1 LESLAKDAPDSAT
14 AVEALARA
22 YLREKRLDDADR
34 LVTAQI
40 NRTAKPGQPAKPAD
54 GRWFLLR
61 GQISL
66 DSGDGNKALADFRR
80 AAEVSDFS
88 PDTVTNVLTAYLRL
102 GRFAEGV
109 EYFERYGGEKPK
121 ATLTSRYAQ
130 LLAIVGNK
138 QKAVEQFR
146 QAMALAVTASVN
158 SSPQDSRVSV
168 STEAIRAV
176 ADDVLATFTAEEAIG
191 IFAANAPDGALG
203 RANERILIRAYTAA
217 KRHDDAAARLE
228 ALVQTAADPHE
239 RAELLQEL
247 GDVHQ
252 VSDQP
257 NRAIHAYEEA
267 RKYDADNWITQNN
280 LAYLLSEKR
289 GDNQSALPY
298 AKRAVALK
306 DNAFTLDTL
315 GWIYA
320 GLEQYPLA
328 IAELS
333 RAIQLDPDYSLLYY
347 HLGEAY
353 RRNAQ
358 FSEAADVLKNGRVL
372 ADNAKDAALV
382 GEIDAAL
389 EKSSRRD
396 AAR

>member
-1 LESLAKDAPDSAT
+1 
-14 AVEALARA
+14 
-22 YLREKRLDDADR
+22 
-34 LVTAQI
+34 LV
-40 NRTAKPGQPAKPAD
+40 
-54 GRWFLLR
+54 L
-61 GQISL
+61 
-66 DSGDGNKALADFRR
+66 
-80 AAEVSDFS
+80 
-88 PDTVTNVLTAYLRL
+88 
-102 GRFAEGV
+102 
-109 EYFERYGGEKPK
+109 
-121 ATLTSRYAQ
+121 
-130 LLAIVGNK
+130 
-138 QKAVEQFR
+138 
-146 QAMALAVTASVN
+146 
-158 SSPQDSRVSV
+158 
-168 STEAIRAV
+168 TEAIRAV
-176 ADDVLATFTAEEAIG
+176 ANDVLATFTADEAIG

-203 RANERILIRAYTAA
+203 KANERILIRAYTAA
-217 KRHDDAAARLE
+217 KRYDDAAARLK

-280 LAYLLSEKR
+280 LAFLLSEKR

-315 GWIYA
+315 GWIYV

-333 RAIQLDPDYSLLYY
+333 RAIQLDPDYLLFYY

-353 RRNAQ
+353 CRNAQ
-358 FSEAADVLKNGRVL
+358 FSEAADVLKNGRTI
-372 ADNAKDAALV
+372 ADNSKDAAMV
-382 GEIDAAL
+382 GQIDAAL